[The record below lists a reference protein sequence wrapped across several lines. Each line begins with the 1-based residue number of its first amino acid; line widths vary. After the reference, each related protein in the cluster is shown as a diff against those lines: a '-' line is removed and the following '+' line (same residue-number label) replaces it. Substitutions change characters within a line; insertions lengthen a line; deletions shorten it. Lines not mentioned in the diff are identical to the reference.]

1 MSFDRR
7 DLRAFLAVV
16 DCGSLG
22 RAAQVVNMTQPS
34 LSRRIHELEAR
45 LGAALFERHS
55 KGMALTAAG
64 ETLLDHARLLVF
76 EMEQAENALAELNG
90 MQRGTLRLGA
100 VAAVCRDAVPRAL
113 AAMAR
118 DFPDISIDLF
128 EAPDSE
134 LAEALL
140 ERRVDLVVASGMLE
154 GDDVEAVDDFP
165 VVDRFAPCSR
175 GGWHADP
182 DIDDLLRRPWVM
194 LRRGRTPRQ
203 TFEEL
208 VVATG
213 RSLPKIA
220 IETNSVGAQIA
231 LVANSDLLGWLPVRL
246 VASEVAAGVICLHQ
260 VPELTLERSFR
271 IYRRR
276 RAIMGKPSQLVLR
289 YLQECLGVDDVR
301 RDGDDAADDASQP

>member
-1 MSFDRR
+1 MIFDRR

-22 RAAQVVNMTQPS
+22 RAALVVNMTQPS

-76 EMEQAENALAELNG
+76 EMEQAETALAELSG

-118 DFPDISIDLF
+118 EFPDISIDLF

-140 ERRVDLVVASGMLE
+140 ERRVDLVVASGKLE
-154 GDDVEAVDDFP
+154 GEDIEVVDDFP
-165 VVDRFAPCSR
+165 VRDRFTPCSR
-175 GGWHADP
+175 GGGHTDP
-182 DIDDLLRRPWVM
+182 DIDDLLQRPWVM

-203 TFEEL
+203 MFEEL
-208 VVATG
+208 VVAAG
-213 RSLPKIA
+213 RKLPRIA

-231 LVANSDLLGWLPVRL
+231 LVANSDMLGWLPVRL
-246 VASEVAAGVICLHQ
+246 VASEVAAGVIRLHP

-276 RAIMGKPSQLVLR
+276 RAILGKPAQLVLR
-289 YLQECLGVDDVR
+289 HLRECSGIDDVW
-301 RDGDDAADDASQP
+301 RDRDDATNDAAEP

>member
-1 MSFDRR
+1 MTFDRR
-7 DLRAFLAVV
+7 DLGAFLAVV

-22 RAAQVVNMTQPS
+22 RAALVMNMTQPS
-34 LSRRIHELEAR
+34 LSRRIRELEIR
-45 LGAALFERHS
+45 LGGPLFERHS

-90 MQRGTLRLGA
+90 MQRGKLRLGA

-118 DFPDISIDLF
+118 EFPDISIDLF
-128 EAPDSE
+128 EAPDGE

-140 ERRVDLVVASGMLE
+140 ERRLDLVVASGMLE
-154 GDDVEAVDDFP
+154 DDDIEAVADFP
-165 VVDRFAPCSR
+165 LTDRFVPCSR
-175 GGWHADP
+175 GGGKSDR
-182 DIDDLLRRPWVM
+182 DIDDLLGRPWVM

-203 TFEEL
+203 LFEEL
-208 VVATG
+208 VMAAG
-213 RSLPKIA
+213 RKLPRVA

-231 LVANSDLLGWLPVRL
+231 LVANSDLLGWLPTQL
-246 VASEVAAGVICLHQ
+246 VSSEVAAGVLRLHP
-260 VPELTLERSFR
+260 VPALTLERSFR

-276 RAIMGKPSQLVLR
+276 RAILGKPALFALEHLR
-289 YLQECLGVDDVR
+289 EVTGSVR
-301 RDGDDAADDASQP
+301 

>member
-1 MSFDRR
+1 MTFYRR
-7 DLRAFLAVV
+7 DLGAFLAVV

-22 RAAQVVNMTQPS
+22 RAALVMNMTQPS
-34 LSRRIHELEAR
+34 LSRRIRELEIR
-45 LGAALFERHS
+45 LGGPLFERHS

-90 MQRGTLRLGA
+90 MQRGKLRLGA

-118 DFPDISIDLF
+118 EFPDISIDLF
-128 EAPDSE
+128 EAPDGE

-154 GDDVEAVDDFP
+154 GDDIEAVADFP
-165 VVDRFAPCSR
+165 LTDRFVPCSR
-175 GGWHADP
+175 GGGNADS
-182 DIDDLLRRPWVM
+182 DIDDLLGRPWVM

-203 TFEEL
+203 SFEEMVL
-208 VVATG
+208 AAG
-213 RSLPKIA
+213 RKLPRIA

-231 LVANSDLLGWLPVRL
+231 LVANSDLLGWLPTQL
-246 VASEVAAGVICLHQ
+246 VSSEVAAGVLRLHP
-260 VPELTLERSFR
+260 VPELTLERRFR

-276 RAIMGKPSQLVLR
+276 RAILGKPALYALEHLR
-289 YLQECLGVDDVR
+289 VI
-301 RDGDDAADDASQP
+301 AASGR